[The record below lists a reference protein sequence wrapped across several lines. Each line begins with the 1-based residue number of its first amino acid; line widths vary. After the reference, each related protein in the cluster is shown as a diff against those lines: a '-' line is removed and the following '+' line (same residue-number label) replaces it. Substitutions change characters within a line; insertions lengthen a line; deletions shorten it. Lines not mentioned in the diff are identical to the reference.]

1 MPRTLKTGFAVS
13 LALHAVVALNWKC
26 FWHAPSLPSGANR
39 QPMSITLV
47 AGEEVEAVTTSS
59 PPTAM
64 ATAQVEP
71 PQPMPAPEPTPAS
84 VASVQEITPQEVK
97 PVPKPP
103 EPSPAPNPPLPA
115 PVTEGKAATPQP
127 TTQAAPSSP
136 SAPLLEAITG
146 PRATNSVNIAS
157 ARNVAVSSTVT
168 TGAAPGLRATP
179 TYRVN
184 PEPPYPATAR
194 RRRQE
199 GLVLLAVRVTSQGRA
214 SRIELKQSS
223 GFPALDEAAWQ
234 AVRGWEFE
242 PARLGALAVESEIE
256 VPVRFKLTN

>member
-1 MPRTLKTGFAVS
+1 MNAMPRTLKAGFAVS

-39 QPMSITLV
+39 PPMSITLV
-47 AGEEVEAVTTSS
+47 AGDEVESATTS
-59 PPTAM
+59 PPPPAL

-71 PQPMPAPEPTPAS
+71 PQPMPATEPAPAS
-84 VASVQEITPQEVK
+84 VASVQEIIAQEVQ
-97 PVPKPP
+97 PIPKPP
-103 EPSPAPNPPLPA
+103 ESSLAPNPPLPA
-115 PVTEGKAATPQP
+115 PVTEGKAAGPQP
-127 TTQAAPSSP
+127 TTQAAPPSP
-136 SAPLLEAITG
+136 SAPLLEAATR
-146 PRATNSVNIAS
+146 PRPTT
-157 ARNVAVSSTVT
+157 AVSSTVT
-168 TGAAPGLRATP
+168 TGAVPSLLATP
-179 TYRVN
+179 IYRVN

>member
-1 MPRTLKTGFAVS
+1 MNAMPRTLKTGFAVS

-59 PPTAM
+59 PPPAM
-64 ATAQVEP
+64 ATAHMEP
-71 PQPMPAPEPTPAS
+71 PQPMPVPEPAPAS
-84 VASVQEITPQEVK
+84 VASVQEIRAQEVK

-103 EPSPAPNPPLPA
+103 APSPAPNPPLPA
-115 PVTEGKAATPQP
+115 PVTEGKATAP
-127 TTQAAPSSP
+127 TSPGAPVL
-136 SAPLLEAITG
+136 AVATG

-157 ARNVAVSSTVT
+157 ARNVAVSSRVT

-199 GLVLLAVRVTSQGRA
+199 GLVLLAVRVTTQGRA

>member
-1 MPRTLKTGFAVS
+1 MNAMPRTLKTGFAVS

-39 QPMSITLV
+39 PPMSITLA
-47 AGEEVEAVTTSS
+47 AGDEVESATTSS
-59 PPTAM
+59 PPPAM
-64 ATAQVEP
+64 ATARVEP
-71 PQPMPAPEPTPAS
+71 PQPMPATEPAPAS
-84 VASVQEITPQEVK
+84 VASVQEIIAQEVQ
-97 PVPKPP
+97 PIPKPP
-103 EPSPAPNPPLPA
+103 ESSPAPNPPLPA
-115 PVTEGKAATPQP
+115 PVTEGKAAAPQP
-127 TTQAAPSSP
+127 TTQAAPPSP
-136 SAPLLEAITG
+136 SAPLLEAATR
-146 PRATNSVNIAS
+146 PRPTTD
-157 ARNVAVSSTVT
+157 VSSTVA

-179 TYRVN
+179 IYRVN

-214 SRIELKQSS
+214 SHIELKQSS
-223 GFPALDEAAWQ
+223 GFPALDEAAGQ

>member
-1 MPRTLKTGFAVS
+1 MNAMPRTLKAGFAVS

-47 AGEEVEAVTTSS
+47 AGDEVESATTS
-59 PPTAM
+59 PPPPAL
-64 ATAQVEP
+64 ATARVEP
-71 PQPMPAPEPTPAS
+71 PQPMPATEPAPAS
-84 VASVQEITPQEVK
+84 VASVQEIIAQEVQ
-97 PVPKPP
+97 PIPKPA
-103 EPSPAPNPPLPA
+103 EPSLAPNPPLPA
-115 PVTEGKAATPQP
+115 PVTEGKAAAPQP
-127 TTQAAPSSP
+127 TTQAAPPSP
-136 SAPLLEAITG
+136 SAPLLEAATR
-146 PRATNSVNIAS
+146 PRPTT
-157 ARNVAVSSTVT
+157 AVSSRVT

-179 TYRVN
+179 IYRVN

-199 GLVLLAVRVTSQGRA
+199 GLVLLAVRVTAQGRA

-223 GFPALDEAAWQ
+223 GFAALDEAAWQ

>member
-1 MPRTLKTGFAVS
+1 MNAMPRTLKTGFAVS

-39 QPMSITLV
+39 PPMSITLV
-47 AGEEVEAVTTSS
+47 AGDEVESATTSS
-59 PPTAM
+59 PPPAL

-71 PQPMPAPEPTPAS
+71 PQPMPATEPAPAS
-84 VASVQEITPQEVK
+84 VASVQEIIAQEVQ
-97 PVPKPP
+97 PIPKPP
-103 EPSPAPNPPLPA
+103 ESSLAPNPPLPA
-115 PVTEGKAATPQP
+115 PVTEGKAAGP
-127 TTQAAPSSP
+127 PSL
-136 SAPLLEAITG
+136 SAPLLEATTG
-146 PRATNSVNIAS
+146 LRATTAVSIAS
-157 ARNVAVSSTVT
+157 SRPVAVSSTVT
-168 TGAAPGLRATP
+168 TGAVPSLLATP
-179 TYRVN
+179 IYRVN

>member
-1 MPRTLKTGFAVS
+1 MNAMPRTLKTGFAVS

-39 QPMSITLV
+39 PPMSLTLV

-59 PPTAM
+59 PPPAM

-71 PQPMPAPEPTPAS
+71 PQPMPVPEPAPAS
-84 VASVQEITPQEVK
+84 MASVQEIIAQEVQ
-97 PVPKPP
+97 PIPKPP

-115 PVTEGKAATPQP
+115 PVTEGKAAAPQP
-127 TTQAAPSSP
+127 TTQAAPPSP
-136 SAPLLEAITG
+136 SAPLLEAATR
-146 PRATNSVNIAS
+146 PRPTT
-157 ARNVAVSSTVT
+157 AVSSTVT
-168 TGAAPGLRATP
+168 TGAVPSLRATP
-179 TYRVN
+179 IYRVN

-199 GLVLLAVRVTSQGRA
+199 GRVLLAVRVTSQGRA